1 MVNRKLMY
9 WGVFLVAAGGVL
21 LVAQSAAGAQA
32 IEELLRMWPLLV
44 IGLGAGLLLRY
55 SRIARVS
62 LAGGLIAAAVPGLA
76 LGALVAEAPDARDF
90 SMDCRIAD
98 MVDYDTREGS
108 FTGSGA
114 VDVTL
119 DCGDVTITTSPGRGW
134 QVQTGSTGGPAPII
148 EATADR
154 LSVESARL
162 PGHFAGWGDGWFGTR
177 GGDSFRI
184 SIPREALVDLRSVV
198 NAGRGEYDLVDG
210 RFGDVRL
217 DVNAGEARV
226 DLTGATVAHLAMD
239 LNAASATVRLPATG
253 DLEAEFD
260 VNAAALVICTP
271 EDLGL
276 RIHEDATLSSSTY
289 NGLIRSGNA
298 WQSPDYSSASFH
310 ADVTVSANVGSV
322 DVNPE
327 GGCK

>member
-1 MVNRKLMY
+1 MINRKFLY

-21 LVAQSAAGAQA
+21 LVAQSAIGAQA

-62 LAGGLIAAAVPGLA
+62 LAGGVIAAAMPGLV
-76 LGALVAEAPDARDF
+76 LGALVAEAPAAGDF

-98 MVDYDTREGS
+98 VADYDTREGA
-108 FTGSGA
+108 FTGFGT

-119 DCGDVTITTSPGRGW
+119 DCGDVTITSVPGKGW
-134 QVQTGSTGGPAPII
+134 QVQTGDIGGPAPVVNASG
-148 EATADR
+148 EQLT
-154 LSVESARL
+154 VESARE
-162 PGHFAGWGDGWFGTR
+162 PRHAWNSD
-177 GGDSFRI
+177 GDSFRI
-184 SIPREALVDLRSVV
+184 SIPREALLDLRSVV

-210 RFGDVRL
+210 QFGDLQL

-253 DLEAEFD
+253 DLKAEFD
-260 VNAAALVICTP
+260 VNAAALVICAPDT
-271 EDLGL
+271 LGL
-276 RIHEDATLSSSTY
+276 RIQEDATLSSSTY
-289 NGLIRSGNA
+289 NGLVRSGNA
-298 WQSPDYSSASFH
+298 WQSPDYASASSH
-310 ADVTVSANVGSV
+310 ADVTISANVGSV
-322 DVNPE
+322 DVNPV

>member
-62 LAGGLIAAAVPGLA
+62 LAGGLLAAAMPGLV
-76 LGALVAEAPDARDF
+76 LGALVAEAPDVRDV
-90 SMDCRIAD
+90 SMDCRIAN
-98 MVDYDTREGS
+98 VADYDTREGS
-108 FTGSGA
+108 FDGPAA
-114 VDVTL
+114 VDVKL
-119 DCGDVTITTSPGRGW
+119 DCGDVTITTVPGRGW
-134 QVQTGSTGGPAPII
+134 QVQAGDTGGPAPVI
-148 EATADR
+148 EVSADR
-154 LSVESARL
+154 LSVESSRQTH
-162 PGHFAGWGDGWFGTR
+162 GFWSS

-184 SIPREALVDLRSVV
+184 AIPRETLLDLRSVV
-198 NAGRGEYDLVDG
+198 NAGHGEYDLVDG
-210 RFGDVRL
+210 RFGTVRL

-226 DLTGATVAHLAMD
+226 DLTGATVARLAMD

-271 EDLGL
+271 ENLGL

-289 NGLIRSGNA
+289 NGLIRTGNA
-298 WQSPDYSSASFH
+298 WESPDYQSATSH

-322 DVNPE
+322 DVNPV

>member
-62 LAGGLIAAAVPGLA
+62 LAGGLLAAAMPGLA
-76 LGALVAEAPDARDF
+76 LGALVAEAPDVRDM

-98 MVDYDTREGS
+98 VADYDTREGS
-108 FTGSGA
+108 FDGPAA

-119 DCGDVTITTSPGRGW
+119 DCGDVTITTVPGRGW
-134 QVQTGSTGGPAPII
+134 QVQTGDTGGPAPVIDF
-148 EATADR
+148 TTGR
-154 LSVESARL
+154 LSVESSHQTH
-162 PGHFAGWGDGWFGTR
+162 GFWSS

-184 SIPREALVDLRSVV
+184 AIPRETLLDLRSVV

-226 DLTGATVAHLAMD
+226 DLTGATLDRLAMD
-239 LNAASATVRLPATG
+239 INAAKAVVRLPAG
-253 DLEAEFD
+253 DDFGATFD
-260 VNAAALVICTP
+260 ANAASLVICAP
-271 EDLGL
+271 EGLGL
-276 RIHEDATLSSSTY
+276 RIHEETTLGSSTF
-289 NGLIRSGNA
+289 NGLVRTGNA
-298 WQSPDYSSASFH
+298 WESPDFSSATYH
-310 ADVTVSANVGSV
+310 ADVTVSVNVGSV
-322 DVNPE
+322 DVNPV